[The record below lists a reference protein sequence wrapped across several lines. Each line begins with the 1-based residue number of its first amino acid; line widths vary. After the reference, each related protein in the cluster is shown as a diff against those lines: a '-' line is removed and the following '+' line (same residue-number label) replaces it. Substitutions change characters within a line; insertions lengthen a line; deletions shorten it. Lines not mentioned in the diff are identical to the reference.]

1 MNNTHTD
8 DEITITLLHPLT
20 NQTESIEIQPQ
31 HTTLESLRELA
42 CALLPLEFKA
52 DDDSI
57 GLWKHGQVIN
67 GRQGQTLKEC
77 GIVHGDVIAVVVVTQ
92 DKKISNND
100 NGSGNGGLDL
110 DFSSLLHSANGNGN
124 RNSAFAGGGGGSGA
138 GGALDFSSL
147 LSSNSVQSIS
157 SSSNMNT
164 VANNNG
170 SSSFSKD
177 AATAGA
183 IAVPP
188 VVHWNGMSIEDA
200 MEYNPNPDT
209 FIQLILDPKYESLFK
224 LLNFH
229 IPTLGKKLFA
239 VKDNRSQAVSIYRE
253 FMVQSSIAG
262 AVKRT
267 SFLQEEHMFRQRLRD
282 NPNDAEAKLY
292 FEKKKS
298 KLVVQEHFRR
308 MMEEYPEAMGR
319 VLMLYIKCEIL
330 GTGNSNNELFCNVQ
344 AFVDSGAQMT
354 IMSKAFAQKLNLL
367 HLLDDR
373 FQGMAKGVGTG
384 KILGRIHIVELRIGS
399 HIFPCSVTVLDNQD
413 MDFLL
418 GLDMLKRHR
427 CQIDLGRNCLIFPT
441 NNGPTIEAPF
451 LHEKDL
457 DVEKGG
463 TKGFNAEI
471 ANKDYDEMMSAK
483 SDEKDNDADMKD

>member
-1 MNNTHTD
+1 
-8 DEITITLLHPLT
+8 
-20 NQTESIEIQPQ
+20 
-31 HTTLESLRELA
+31 
-42 CALLPLEFKA
+42 
-52 DDDSI
+52 
-57 GLWKHGQVIN
+57 
-67 GRQGQTLKEC
+67 
-77 GIVHGDVIAVVVVTQ
+77 
-92 DKKISNND
+92 
-100 NGSGNGGLDL
+100 
-110 DFSSLLHSANGNGN
+110 
-124 RNSAFAGGGGGSGA
+124 
-138 GGALDFSSL
+138 
-147 LSSNSVQSIS
+147 
-157 SSSNMNT
+157 
-164 VANNNG
+164 
-170 SSSFSKD
+170 
-177 AATAGA
+177 
-183 IAVPP
+183 
-188 VVHWNGMSIEDA
+188 
-200 MEYNPNPDT
+200 
-209 FIQLILDPKYESLFK
+209 
-224 LLNFH
+224 
-229 IPTLGKKLFA
+229 
-239 VKDNRSQAVSIYRE
+239 
-253 FMVQSSIAG
+253 
-262 AVKRT
+262 
-267 SFLQEEHMFRQRLRD
+267 MFRQRLRD

-330 GTGNSNNELFCNVQ
+330 GTGSSNNELFSNVQ

-441 NNGPTIEAPF
+441 NNGPAIEAPF

-463 TKGFNAEI
+463 TKGFNADV

-483 SDEKDNDADMKD
+483 SGEKDNDADMKD